1 MMPTNNTQLSYL
13 ESENPLMFH
22 SYSGSD
28 MQCVIR
34 MDRQLESSVGKA
46 EDIQQ
51 DPVYQFAELQT
62 LSISTFR
69 SVHPVR
75 RLGESQPAAYTRGA
89 RTIGGTLVFAQF
101 ANNAFEKMY
110 RLSTN
115 GEVYEPGEPFFV
127 DQLPE
132 FDIIVS
138 ATNEYG
144 ISSNL
149 IVGGITLQQ
158 TGTTLSVHD
167 LYTEATYGWV
177 GRFYI
182 PLSQVGDYRKLM
194 REVVT
199 QPPGRSGSSL
209 AKDAIKHMN
218 NQLERG
224 TISREEGSLPDPID
238 ILRMLYEATRDP
250 SYNPAGPVSPFFTTR
265 WGQ

>member
-1 MMPTNNTQLSYL
+1 MAGKTIAEHNQPYL
-13 ESENPLMFH
+13 VSDNPLMFH

-28 MQCVIR
+28 MQCIIR
-34 MDRQLESSVGKA
+34 MDRQLETSVGKL
-46 EDIQQ
+46 EETQQ
-51 DPVYQFAELQT
+51 DPVYHFAELQT

-75 RLGESQPAAYTRGA
+75 RLGESQPVAYTRGA

-110 RLSTN
+110 RLSTE
-115 GEVYEPGEPFFV
+115 GEVYDPGEPFFV

-132 FDIIVS
+132 FDIIIQ

-144 ISSNL
+144 LSSNL

-182 PLSQVGDYRKLM
+182 PLSETQDYRKLM
-194 REVVT
+194 REIVS
-199 QPPGRSGSSL
+199 QPPGISASDL
-209 AKDAIKHMN
+209 AKKRIKHTMPP
-218 NQLERG
+218 LEQG
-224 TISREEGSLPDPID
+224 KLQGNPYSGLEPAD
-238 ILRMLYEATRDP
+238 ILVMKMEQEDRR
-250 SYNPAGPVSPFFTTR
+250 
-265 WGQ
+265 